1 MVIDMSEAD
10 AASPRD
16 AVAVDVIVRFH
27 DPDRFEE
34 LRAALLSL
42 IGQVHRPLRVIIVTQ
57 RFSAATHAQL
67 DERLRPYRAL
77 DPSVTL
83 DVVPYSRRD
92 GLRDARAA
100 LVNAG
105 IAAAQGRYLAVLDYD
120 DTLYPHAYEVLLRA
134 LRAGDAAV
142 AFAGIA
148 LKSVA
153 IFPSVPLGIA
163 YARKARAPGQGL
175 LDTLRASFTP
185 FHGILFDRTR
195 IAADDLR
202 LDESLTIE
210 EDYDLLLRLAVRY
223 PFSYEAL
230 WHIVGDYRYKDDG
243 SNTVLLP
250 GNMDAGRIALW
261 EQAAART
268 EELRRTLQVDPDIQ
282 ARLGID
288 PPRPGLTIR
297 NLLDQIDSGQFVP
310 RHARLFPTQFKA
322 NAPCN
327 ATP

>member
-1 MVIDMSEAD
+1 MVTVVRDPD
-10 AASPRD
+10 ATSARD
-16 AVAVDVIVRFH
+16 PVTVDVIVRFH
-27 DPDRFEE
+27 DPERFEE

-57 RFSAATHAQL
+57 CFSAAAHAQL
-67 DERLRPYRAL
+67 DDQLRPYRAL
-77 DPSVTL
+77 DPSVAL
-83 DVVPYSRRD
+83 DIVHYSRPD

-100 LVNAG
+100 LINAG
-105 IAAAQGRYLAVLDYD
+105 IAAARGRYLAVLDYD

-163 YARKARAPGQGL
+163 HAREARPPGRGHP
-175 LDTLRASFTP
+175 DMLRACFTP
-185 FHGILFDRTR
+185 FHGILFDRQR
-195 IAADDLR
+195 IAAADLH
-202 LDESLTIE
+202 LDESLTIG

-223 PFSYEAL
+223 QFSYEAL

-261 EQAAART
+261 EQSVART
-268 EELRRTLQVDPDIQ
+268 EGLRRTLQVDPSIQ
-282 ARLGID
+282 ARLGLD

-297 NLLDQIDSGQFVP
+297 GLLDLIDSGQFVP
-310 RHARLFPTQFKA
+310 RHSPLYPTQFQAKVTR
-322 NAPCN
+322 NVGS
-327 ATP
+327 